1 MRIAVASAGV
11 LRASISWSRQHLRS
25 SLLAAGSSA
34 LLLVGCAS
42 DYSQKNSSTPG
53 SKSQVPLPKQALL
66 APPKEPA
73 CSLESSGLKTEESRA
88 ERTEGAS
95 TIVAN
100 LAARERFDESNGLG
114 VLPLTSGTVP
124 QPNRMLVQTDPNAS
138 LSQRIKLEYER
149 NCFQRAEIQLRE
161 HLLQLQA
168 AIGKT
173 IRSVK
178 RIGRSDPTKA
188 P

>member
-1 MRIAVASAGV
+1 M
-11 LRASISWSRQHLRS
+11 
-25 SLLAAGSSA
+25 
-34 LLLVGCAS
+34 
-42 DYSQKNSSTPG
+42 
-53 SKSQVPLPKQALL
+53 
-66 APPKEPA
+66 
-73 CSLESSGLKTEESRA
+73 
-88 ERTEGAS
+88 
-95 TIVAN
+95 VAN

-124 QPNRMLVQTDPNAS
+124 QPNRLLVQADPNAS

-149 NCFQRAEIQLRE
+149 NCFQRAEIRLRE
-161 HLLQLQA
+161 QLLQLQA

-178 RIGRSDPTKA
+178 RIGRSDPSKA